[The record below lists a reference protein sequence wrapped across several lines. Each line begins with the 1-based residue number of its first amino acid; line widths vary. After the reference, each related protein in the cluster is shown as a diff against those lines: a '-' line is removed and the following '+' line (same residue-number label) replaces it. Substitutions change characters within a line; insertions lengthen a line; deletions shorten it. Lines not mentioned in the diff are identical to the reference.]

1 MIFAGFSLSV
11 MIKLYEGDL
20 YLDKIFIIPLGIYS
34 VVKIAKIFN
43 KKDELK

>member
-1 MIFAGFSLSV
+1 MIIAGFSLSV

-20 YLDKIFIIPLGIYS
+20 YLDKIFIIPIAIYS
-34 VVKIAKIFN
+34 VIKIAKIYN